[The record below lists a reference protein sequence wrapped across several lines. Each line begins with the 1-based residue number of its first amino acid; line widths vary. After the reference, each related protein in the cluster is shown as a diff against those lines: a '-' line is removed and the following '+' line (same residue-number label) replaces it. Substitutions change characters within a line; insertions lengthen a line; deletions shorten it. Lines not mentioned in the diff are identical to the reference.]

1 MKEAVLQQRLKAKYG
16 GDRRIVA
23 WHGFRAALINIPAI
37 SQRFD
42 DGLVRFLAMFVVM
55 ADHQGVDA
63 STRCGFQN
71 VGQIVGP
78 LLRFTTLSM
87 SSHQN

>member
-1 MKEAVLQQRLKAKYG
+1 MKEAVLQQLLKAKYG

-23 WHGFRAALINIPAI
+23 GHRFRAALINIPAI

-42 DGLVRFLAMFVVM
+42 DGLVRLFSKFVVT
-55 ADHQGVDA
+55 ADHQGVNA

-78 LLRFTTLSM
+78 CCVSRPFR
-87 SSHQN
+87 